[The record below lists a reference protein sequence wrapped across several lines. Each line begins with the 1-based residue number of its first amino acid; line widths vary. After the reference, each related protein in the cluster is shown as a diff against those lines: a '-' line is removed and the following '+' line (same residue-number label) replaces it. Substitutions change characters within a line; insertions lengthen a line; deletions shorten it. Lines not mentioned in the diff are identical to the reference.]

1 MAKAKQLPLPEAE
14 LPVVKPNQTE
24 EAIVALAEV
33 TKELIR
39 IIQCFPNYN
48 RLSPELKTRLVRAYT
63 KATEAK
69 TKVDIW

>member
-1 MAKAKQLPLPEAE
+1 MAKPKQLPLPEAG

-39 IIQCFPNYN
+39 IIQSFPNYN
-48 RLSPELKTRLVRAYT
+48 RLSPELKTRLARAYT

>member
-1 MAKAKQLPLPEAE
+1 MTKAKQLPLPEAG

-39 IIQCFPNYN
+39 IVQSFPNYN
-48 RLSPELKTRLVRAYT
+48 RLSPELKTQLVKAYT